1 MEVDYII
8 VGQGIAGT
16 VLADHLMSNGH
27 SVQVYDDPAQSNSS
41 RVAGGLY
48 NPITGRKMVKTW
60 LADELFSYL
69 IPYYKGLEIKLGTKF
84 LVDVPIYRP
93 FVSIEEL
100 NEWMGKSSEPAFE
113 PYIKEVYG
121 ASQFGEHISDEFGGL
136 LLSQSGYLNTGE
148 MISAFRAYLSAEN
161 ALREESFDVEKLK
174 LGSERV
180 VYGEHSASRVIF
192 CDGPL
197 LSSNSYFSWL
207 PLSPVKGELL
217 FIKVE
222 GEFEAI
228 YNRGVFIIPI
238 GDGICKV
245 GATYDHYNLDQKTT
259 ERARKQLIEKLDG
272 LMCLPYKVIDQVAG
286 IRPATKDRRPFVGIH
301 PEHSQL
307 GIFGGL
313 GTKGVS
319 LAPFFAKEFVEH
331 MTKQKELKTEANI
344 QRFFSLY

>member
-16 VLADHLMSNGH
+16 VLADHLIENGF
-27 SVQVYDDPAQSNSS
+27 SVLVYDDQVHSNSS

-60 LADELFSYL
+60 LADDLFPYL
-69 IPYYKGLEIKLGTKF
+69 LTYYQDLETRLKTQF
-84 LVDVPIYRP
+84 LMDVPIYRP

-100 NEWMGKSSEPAFE
+100 NEWMGKSSDSAFQ
-113 PYIKEVYG
+113 PFIKEVYG
-121 ASQFGEHISDEFGGL
+121 ASHFGEHIADDFGGL
-136 LLSQSGYLNTGE
+136 LLGQSGYVDTKQMVG
-148 MISAFRAYLSAEN
+148 AFRAYLLAKN
-161 ALREESFDVEKLK
+161 ALVEQSFDTHALELTAEGARYK
-174 LGSERV
+174 EC
-180 VYGEHSASRVIF
+180 SARRVIF

-197 LSSNSYFSWL
+197 ISSNTYFKWL

-217 FIKVE
+217 FIKLAE
-222 GEFEAI
+222 DFKAI

-238 GDGICKV
+238 GNGICKV
-245 GATYDHYNLDQKTT
+245 GATYDHYNLDLTTT
-259 ERARKQLIEKLDG
+259 ERARKQLIEKLDA
-272 LMCLPYKVIDQVAG
+272 LIKVPYEVVDQVAG

-307 GIFGGL
+307 GVFGGL

-319 LAPFFAKEFVEH
+319 LAPFFAKQFVEH
-331 MTKQKELKTEANI
+331 LTKSGELKTEVNI